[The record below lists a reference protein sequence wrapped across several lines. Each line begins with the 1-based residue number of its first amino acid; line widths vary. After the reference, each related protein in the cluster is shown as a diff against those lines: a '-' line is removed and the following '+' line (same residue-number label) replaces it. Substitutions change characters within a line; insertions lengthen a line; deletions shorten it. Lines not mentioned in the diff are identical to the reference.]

1 MLKQIFILFN
11 LFLSVY
17 SHSFVN
23 CGTNIIG
30 IDSINLL
37 PDPPKINN
45 NLQVT
50 INGTANNNINN
61 PILQLEVEIMNVPV
75 YSLKIDIC
83 KNNSCPLVK
92 NKPYSLVFN
101 YEIPDEQIS
110 DLTVDLKLD
119 ISEDNNNIGCIEMET
134 MINNDYINSY
144 YYMRPKII
152 SDNIINKLF
161 YKWISKYNKVYNTII
176 EKKNRYNIFKTNT
189 LFILNHNNNNYKLGH
204 NYYSDM
210 GSDEYKKK
218 LGFKY
223 IPKTRKNISINNL
236 NNYSIPDIIDWRK
249 LGAVTPVKNQGSCG
263 SCWSFSTT
271 GALEGAYFVKTGNL
285 ISFSEQQ
292 LVSCDNTDNGCNGGL
307 MDNAFKWIS
316 NNNGLCS
323 ENSYPYISGKG
334 TVNTCN
340 KCTTITD
347 SKIINYKDVESNT
360 ESLKK
365 AVAKQPVAVA
375 IEADHLSFQLYHS
388 GVYEGN
394 CGNSLDHGVLI
405 VGYGTLNNNDYWI
418 VKNSWGNHW
427 GNNGYIYIKRGKIQ
441 NEGGECG
448 IELSAS
454 YPEL

>member
-1 MLKQIFILFN
+1 MFKPIFIILN
-11 LFLSVY
+11 SILMIH
-17 SHSFVN
+17 SHPFTSCDSNFV
-23 CGTNIIG
+23 G
-30 IDSINLL
+30 INSITLL
-37 PDPPKINN
+37 PDPPKMKN

-50 INGTANNNINN
+50 INGTANSNITN
-61 PILQLEVEIMNVPV
+61 PILQLEVEIMNVPL
-75 YSLKIDIC
+75 YNLKIDIC

-101 YEIPDEQIS
+101 YKIPDEQIS
-110 DLTVDLKLD
+110 DLTVDLKLVL
-119 ISEDNNNIGCIEMET
+119 SENDHNIGCIKMET
-134 MINNDYINSY
+134 IINNDNINKY
-144 YYMRPKII
+144 YYMRPKIV
-152 SDNIINKLF
+152 SDDIINKLF
-161 YKWISKYNKVYNTII
+161 YRWSLKYNKVYNKIS
-176 EKKNRYNIFKTNT
+176 EKNNRYKIFKTNT
-189 LFILNHNNNNYKLGH
+189 LFILNHHNSNYKLGH

-210 GSDEYKKK
+210 DSNEYKKK

-223 IPKTRKNISINNL
+223 SPKTKKNIKVNNL
-236 NNYSIPDIIDWRK
+236 NNFSVPDLIDWRK

-271 GALEGAYFVKTGNL
+271 GALEGAYFIKTGNL
-285 ISFSEQQ
+285 ISFSEQE

-316 NNNGLCS
+316 NNGGLCS

-347 SKIINYKDVESNT
+347 SKIINYRDVESNT

-427 GNNGYIYIKRGKIQ
+427 GNNGYIYIKRGKVQ

-454 YPEL
+454 YPVL